1 VYCVFVV
8 ITDTIDCVAEYDGAD
23 DEEGELEPVYF
34 LQFFLLNMK
43 WWKIVKK
50 TAQNMKFIIF

>member
-1 VYCVFVV
+1 
-8 ITDTIDCVAEYDGAD
+8 
-23 DEEGELEPVYF
+23 VYF

-50 TAQNMKFIIF
+50 TAQNMKFIIFWIPFIITFSITYSLTREISTVWSLCSA